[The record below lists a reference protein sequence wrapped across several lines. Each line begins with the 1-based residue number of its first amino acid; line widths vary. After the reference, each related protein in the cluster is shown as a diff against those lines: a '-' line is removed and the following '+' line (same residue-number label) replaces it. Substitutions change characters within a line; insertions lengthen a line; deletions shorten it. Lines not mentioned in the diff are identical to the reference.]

1 MQILVSNRFR
11 MRRRTAVWLWR
22 LTERLPGNA
31 AFKGAFVKMLH
42 EGGFWLL
49 IALYFAVPASRMP
62 IIAIFLVA
70 WISQLLLGAC
80 IVTIIERMLTN
91 DRTTIMDPWL
101 RRFGLPCTH
110 RWRMRLTLIASSS
123 ALLVM
128 LLDQL

>member
-1 MQILVSNRFR
+1 
-11 MRRRTAVWLWR
+11 
-22 LTERLPGNA
+22 
-31 AFKGAFVKMLH
+31 MLH
-42 EGGFWLL
+42 EGGFWVL

-62 IIAIFLVA
+62 IIGIFLVA
-70 WISQLLLGAC
+70 WLSQLLLGAC

-110 RWRMRLTLIASSS
+110 RWRMRLTLLASSS

-128 LLDQL
+128 LADQF